1 MLHVF
6 FGNDTSAVRMK
17 AHAFALPFE
26 KEGVKI
32 ARIDA
37 DSYET
42 GAIADV
48 VGAVSLF
55 GEKTLYLID
64 MPSLDE
70 AFSTEVQ
77 ELLPSLQESANTFI
91 IIEGKLLAPAK
102 KAFGKYADTLEEIT
116 GEKQE
121 AFNVFALADSLSRRD
136 KKMLWLGL
144 CEAKAAGS
152 SSEELIGTLW
162 WQLKTLRLAALTR
175 NAEEAGMKDF
185 PYNKAKRSLSYFKDG
200 DLEKLSS
207 SLLAVYHKGHQ
218 GETDI
223 ELALE
228 KWTLTV

>member
-6 FGNDTSAVRMK
+6 FGNDTSAVRAK
-17 AHAFALPFE
+17 AHECALPFE
-26 KEGVKI
+26 KEGVKLS
-32 ARIDA
+32 RIDA
-37 DSYET
+37 DSYEP

-55 GEKTLYLID
+55 GEKALYLID

-70 AFSTEVQ
+70 VFSAEV
-77 ELLPSLQESANTFI
+77 EGLLSALHESENTFI

-102 KAFGKYADTLEEIT
+102 KVLQKHADTFEEIAA
-116 GEKQE
+116 EKQE

-162 WQLKTLRLAALTR
+162 WQLKTLRLAANTSS
-175 NAEEAGMKDF
+175 AAQAGMKDF
-185 PYNKAKRSLSYFKDG
+185 PYNKAKRSLSYFKEG
-200 DLEKLSS
+200 DLERISR
-207 SLLAVYHKGHQ
+207 SLLAVYH
-218 GETDI
+218 
-223 ELALE
+223 
-228 KWTLTV
+228 